1 MRVVAQPVSRGVQR
15 IMRKAMKKQL
25 GFSLIELMIVVA
37 IVGLLA
43 TIAYPAYSD
52 YLIRGRIPD
61 AASALAAKR
70 VQMEQYFQDNRTY
83 VGAPACDADATTS
96 RFFTF
101 SCNPAATATTYTLEA
116 VGVAPMKASPIRLD
130 RQIPKPQPSPAT
142 GWADPS
148 PTIAGSSGKT
158 VAAHEPESPGGDDPD
173 RTDDRHRVA
182 RHPAGVGRAD
192 LFPLDT
198 RTARSATPPRP
209 SRMA

>member
-1 MRVVAQPVSRGVQR
+1 
-15 IMRKAMKKQL
+15 MKTQL

-37 IVGLLA
+37 IVALLA

-116 VGVAPMKASPIRLD
+116 VGVAPMNGFTYTLNQANAKTSVITRP
-130 RQIPKPQPSPAT
+130 
-142 GWADPS
+142 GWANPNPNTCWAIRKD
-148 PTIAGSSGKT
+148 GSCS
-158 VAAHEPESPGGDDPD
+158 
-173 RTDDRHRVA
+173 
-182 RHPAGVGRAD
+182 
-192 LFPLDT
+192 
-198 RTARSATPPRP
+198 
-209 SRMA
+209 